1 VILGRA
7 SRLVQELFYVKLQV
21 FCLFFC
27 LFARKVVLLP
37 TQGLKSFF
45 KNDKMKRKTCKMRT
59 LAMIMAVFSSVAA
72 MGQSE
77 KKNSEPDW
85 LKDFTSRITLN
96 GYAQGGWSYQNP
108 NGEPTNAYNLKR
120 TLLWAKARITDRW
133 SFMFMHDFSSV
144 VQEFYTDYRL
154 SKGNELTVRL
164 GQFKHSY
171 SMENPLSP
179 TQLELI
185 DVYSQAV
192 LYLAGEGPDPLN
204 GVNYG
209 RDMGLE
215 IYGDLAKGLVH
226 YELAL
231 MSGQGINRR
240 DLNNQKD
247 FIAKLELRPMLG
259 FRVVASG
266 YLGTGCAVNKAAWN
280 PDIQVGDNYK
290 RNRYSV
296 GAEYK
301 TQAYT
306 GSKYKEARPASI
318 RAEWL
323 GGQDGDVGSR
333 GGYATVCIPVV
344 DALDV
349 VASGETFD
357 RNTKVD
363 GWDQT
368 NLTLGLQYWFYKKCR
383 LQLQYT
389 RCLCGENISSKD
401 YDWLQAQVQV
411 AF

>member
-1 VILGRA
+1 
-7 SRLVQELFYVKLQV
+7 
-21 FCLFFC
+21 
-27 LFARKVVLLP
+27 
-37 TQGLKSFF
+37 
-45 KNDKMKRKTCKMRT
+45 MT
-59 LAMIMAVFSSVAA
+59 LAVLMAALSSQAA
-72 MGQSE
+72 MGQSQSE
-77 KKNSEPDW
+77 KQEIDW
-85 LKDFTSRITLN
+85 LQDFTSRITLN
-96 GYAQGGWSYQNP
+96 GYAQAGWSYQDP
-108 NGEPTNAYNLKR
+108 NGVKTNSYNLKR

-133 SFMFMHDFSSV
+133 SFLFMHDFNSV
-144 VQEFYTDYRL
+144 VQEFYTDYRVTNDKSL
-154 SKGNELTVRL
+154 SVRF

-171 SMENPLSP
+171 TMENPMSP

-209 RDMGLE
+209 RDQGLMV
-215 IYGDLAKGLVH
+215 YGDLLNNFIH

-231 MSGQGINRR
+231 MSGQGINRK
-240 DLNNQKD
+240 DQNNQKD
-247 FIAKLELRPMLG
+247 FLAKLELRPIDGLRIVG
-259 FRVVASG
+259 ST
-266 YLGTGCAVNKAAWN
+266 YLGTGNAVDSAKWN
-280 PDIQVGDNYK
+280 TISKGENYK

-296 GAEYK
+296 GAEFK
-301 TQAYT
+301 TRSYSAA
-306 GSKYKEARPASI
+306 KYKDARPASL

-323 GGQDGDVGSR
+323 GGKDGDVKSR
-333 GGYATVCIPVV
+333 GGYVTVCVPVV

-368 NLTLGLQYWFYKKCR
+368 NLTLGVQYWFYKKCR

-389 RCLCGENISSKD
+389 RCLCGERISNKD
-401 YDWLQAQVQV
+401 YNWLQAQVQV

>member
-1 VILGRA
+1 
-7 SRLVQELFYVKLQV
+7 
-21 FCLFFC
+21 
-27 LFARKVVLLP
+27 
-37 TQGLKSFF
+37 
-45 KNDKMKRKTCKMRT
+45 MKRKTCKMRLLT
-59 LAMIMAVFSSVAA
+59 VMVA
-72 MGQSE
+72 MGSSLLATAQQKSSE
-77 KKNSEPDW
+77 IDW
-85 LKDFTSRITLN
+85 TKDFTSRITLN
-96 GYAQGGWSYQNP
+96 GYAQGGWSYQDP
-108 NGEPTNAYNLKR
+108 NGKAQNAYNLKR

-144 VQEFYTDYRL
+144 VQEYYTDYRV
-154 SKGNELTVRL
+154 SKGNEMTVRL

-171 SMENPLSP
+171 TMENPMSP
-179 TQLELI
+179 TQLELV

-215 IYGDLAKGLVH
+215 VYGDLAKGAVH

-231 MSGQGINRR
+231 MSGQGINRK
-240 DLNNQKD
+240 DQNNQKD
-247 FIAKLELRPMLG
+247 FIAKLELRPVQG

-266 YLGTGCAVNKAAWN
+266 YLGTGCAVGTAAWN
-280 PDIQVGDNYK
+280 PDIKVGDNYK

-323 GGQDGDVGSR
+323 GGQDGKVGSR
-333 GGYATVCIPVV
+333 GGYVTTCIPVV
-344 DALDV
+344 DALDI
-349 VASGETFD
+349 VASGETYD
-357 RNTKVD
+357 RNTKVE

-368 NLTLGLQYWFYKKCR
+368 NLTVGLQYWFYKKCR
-383 LQLQYT
+383 MQLQYT
-389 RCLCGENISSKD
+389 RCMCGDMIGKD
-401 YDWLQAQVQV
+401 YNWLQAQMQV

>member
-1 VILGRA
+1 
-7 SRLVQELFYVKLQV
+7 
-21 FCLFFC
+21 
-27 LFARKVVLLP
+27 
-37 TQGLKSFF
+37 
-45 KNDKMKRKTCKMRT
+45 MKRKTCKMKL
-59 LAMIMAVFSSVAA
+59 LAVMMMAGSSLMASA
-72 MGQSE
+72 QQKSSE
-77 KKNSEPDW
+77 IDW
-85 LKDFTSRITLN
+85 TKDFTSRITLN

-108 NGEPTNAYNLKR
+108 NDKPQNAYNLKR

-133 SFMFMHDFSSV
+133 SFLFMHDFSSV
-144 VQEFYTDYRL
+144 VPEFYTDYRL

-171 SMENPLSP
+171 TMENPMSP
-179 TQLELI
+179 TQLELV

-215 IYGDLAKGLVH
+215 VYGDLAKGLVH

-231 MSGQGINRR
+231 MSGQGVNRK

-247 FIAKLELRPMLG
+247 FIAKLELRPVDG

-266 YLGTGCAVNKAAWN
+266 YLGTGCAVGTAAWN
-280 PDIQVGDNYK
+280 PEINVGDNYK

-301 TQAYT
+301 TQPYT

-323 GGQDGDVGSR
+323 GGQDGNVGSR
-333 GGYATVCIPVV
+333 GGYVTTAIPVV
-344 DALDV
+344 DALDI

-368 NLTLGLQYWFYKKCR
+368 NLTVGLQYWFYKKCR
-383 LQLQYT
+383 MQLQYT
-389 RCLCGENISSKD
+389 RCMCGDMIGKD
-401 YDWLQAQVQV
+401 YNWLQAQMQV

>member
-1 VILGRA
+1 
-7 SRLVQELFYVKLQV
+7 
-21 FCLFFC
+21 
-27 LFARKVVLLP
+27 
-37 TQGLKSFF
+37 
-45 KNDKMKRKTCKMRT
+45 MKRKTCKVKL
-59 LAMIMAVFSSVAA
+59 LAVVMMAGSSLMASA
-72 MGQSE
+72 QQKSSE
-77 KKNSEPDW
+77 IDW
-85 LKDFTSRITLN
+85 TKDFTSRITLN
-96 GYAQGGWSYQNP
+96 GYAQGGWSYQDANDKP
-108 NGEPTNAYNLKR
+108 QNAYNLKR

-144 VQEFYTDYRL
+144 VQEYYTDYRL
-154 SKGNELTVRL
+154 SKGNELTVRF

-171 SMENPLSP
+171 TMENPMSP
-179 TQLELI
+179 TQLELV

-215 IYGDLAKGLVH
+215 VYGDLANGVLH
-226 YELAL
+226 YNLAL
-231 MSGQGINRR
+231 MSGQGINRK
-240 DLNNQKD
+240 DQNNQKD
-247 FIAKLELRPMLG
+247 FIAKLELRPVQG

-266 YLGTGCAVNKAAWN
+266 YLGTGCAVGTAAWN
-280 PDIQVGDNYK
+280 PEINVGDNYK

-301 TQAYT
+301 TQPYT
-306 GSKYKEARPASI
+306 GSKYKEARPASV

-323 GGQDGDVGSR
+323 GGQDGNVGSR
-333 GGYATVCIPVV
+333 GGYVTTTIPVV

-357 RNTKVD
+357 RNTKVE

-368 NLTLGLQYWFYKKCR
+368 NLTIGLQYWFYKKCR
-383 LQLQYT
+383 MQLQYT
-389 RCLCGENISSKD
+389 RCMCGDMIGKD
-401 YDWLQAQVQV
+401 YNWVQAQMQV